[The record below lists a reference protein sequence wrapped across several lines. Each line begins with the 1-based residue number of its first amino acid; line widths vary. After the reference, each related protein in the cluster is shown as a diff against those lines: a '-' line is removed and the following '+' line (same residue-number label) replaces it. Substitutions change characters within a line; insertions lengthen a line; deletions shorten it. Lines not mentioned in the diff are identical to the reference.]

1 MKNSNS
7 LPLVKEQ
14 LKITQ
19 LELQQLENEK
29 KSSGSQT
36 NAITLV

>member
-29 KSSGSQT
+29 NLLAVKQT
-36 NAITLV
+36 PSP